1 MQNNVKYPHVKYNSS
16 ETMGIHPRVQF
27 YVSETMGMTR
37 KAKFYVYIVRCARGT
52 YYAGYTNN
60 LEKRIAL
67 HNKGNGAK
75 YLKGRSPVKLVYVRE
90 YIYYKNALR
99 AERNMKKRTRKEKE
113 ILIKRYER
121 ANNN

>member
-1 MQNNVKYPHVKYNSS
+1 MQNNVKYPHIFTDMKLDTGMNPHSFTGVKLN
-16 ETMGIHPRVQF
+16 
-27 YVSETMGMTR
+27 MGMTR
-37 KAKFYVYIVRCARGT
+37 KAKFHVYIVKCARGT

>member
-1 MQNNVKYPHVKYNSS
+1 MQNNVKYPHSFTDMKLD
-16 ETMGIHPRVQF
+16 MGITRKAQF
-27 YVSETMGMTR
+27 YVS
-37 KAKFYVYIVRCARGT
+37 IVKCARGT

-75 YLKGRSPVKLVYVRE
+75 YLKGRSPVKLVYVME